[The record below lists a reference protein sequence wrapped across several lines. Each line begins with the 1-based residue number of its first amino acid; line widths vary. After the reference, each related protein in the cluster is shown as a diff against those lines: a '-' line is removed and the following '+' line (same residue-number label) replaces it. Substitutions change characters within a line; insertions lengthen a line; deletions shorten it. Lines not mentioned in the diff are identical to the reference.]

1 MSIVQQ
7 QAGRSANVSVRA
19 HKTKPQPMGH
29 PSLKTMEESKAKG
42 PVCGRFPQAPA
53 CGCTIPC
60 RVAMKEVQLYQV
72 LPGLYLGPLQAA
84 YKVRPPP

>member
-1 MSIVQQ
+1 
-7 QAGRSANVSVRA
+7 
-19 HKTKPQPMGH
+19 
-29 PSLKTMEESKAKG
+29 MEESSKVPV
-42 PVCGRFPQAPA
+42 PVCGRFPQVPF

-84 YKVRPPP
+84 YKVRLISC